1 MAVRLGELLLRERRV
16 TPTQLQEALTYQR
29 SNGGRLGAS
38 LVKLGILSDDDIT
51 GVMSRQYGVAAVDL
65 SQITI
70 DPALI
75 RLIPA
80 ETAGKYNVIPVGR
93 AGNTL
98 TLAMTDP
105 TNVFAMDDIKFRTGL
120 NVEPV
125 VASETAIQE
134 AVKQHYGAASAQAPR
149 NGENGKGS
157 VDLVGKAFEDLNLD
171 TPEEI
176 QVVAAA
182 EEIDVASLEKQSG
195 EAPVIRLANAL
206 FLAAIQ
212 RGASDIHIE
221 PYEKE
226 LRVRFRID
234 GVLQSVMTPPL
245 KFRDPLVSR
254 IKIMAR
260 LDISEKRLPQDGRIK
275 ARFNDRGTSREIDFR
290 VSVLPCLFGEKI
302 VLRLLD
308 SKGLRLDLTQLGF
321 DVEGLR
327 RFDTAIR
334 KPWGMV
340 LVTGPTGS
348 GKTNTL
354 YSALSQIN
362 QPGVNIMTA
371 EDPVEFNLAG
381 INQVQ
386 VKEQIN
392 LTFAATLRSFLRQDP
407 NIILVGEIRD
417 GETAGI
423 AVKAA
428 LTGHLV
434 LSTLHTND
442 APSSLSRLVN
452 MGIEPFLVANSINL
466 VAAQRLVR
474 KVCETCKAPDTV
486 PIERLVDAGLPE
498 SELPNV
504 KAMKGKGC
512 DRCGGTGYKGR
523 VGVFEIMEVSES
535 LRERIIHSAP
545 ISELRAQAIQEGMS
559 TLRLSGLMKVRDGVT
574 TLDEIVRETM

>member
-65 SQITI
+65 RQITI
-70 DPALI
+70 DAALI

-93 AGNTL
+93 SGNTL

-149 NGENGKGS
+149 NAESAKS
-157 VDLVGKAFEDLNLD
+157 VDLNNKAFEDLGQD
-171 TPEEI
+171 TSEEI
-176 QVVAAA
+176 QVVEAAA
-182 EEIDVASLEKQSG
+182 EIDVASLEKQSG

-234 GVLQSVMTPPL
+234 GVLQSVMTPPM

-327 RFDTAIR
+327 RFDSAIR

-371 EDPVEFNLAG
+371 EDPVEFNLPG

-474 KVCETCKAPDTV
+474 KVCDICKAPDPV

-535 LRERIIHSAP
+535 LRERIIHNAP
-545 ISELRAQAIQEGMS
+545 ITELRAQAIQEGMS

>member
-1 MAVRLGELLLRERRV
+1 
-16 TPTQLQEALTYQR
+16 
-29 SNGGRLGAS
+29 
-38 LVKLGILSDDDIT
+38 
-51 GVMSRQYGVAAVDL
+51 
-65 SQITI
+65 
-70 DPALI
+70 
-75 RLIPA
+75 
-80 ETAGKYNVIPVGR
+80 
-93 AGNTL
+93 
-98 TLAMTDP
+98 MTDP

-134 AVKQHYGAASAQAPR
+134 AVKQHYGAASAPAPR
-149 NGENGKGS
+149 NGENGKGG
-157 VDLVGKAFEDLNLD
+157 VDLTAKAFEDLNLE

-275 ARFNDRGTSREIDFR
+275 ARFNDRGNSREIDFR

-321 DVEGLR
+321 DPEGLR
-327 RFDTAIR
+327 RFDSAIR

-354 YSALSQIN
+354 YSALSQVN

-371 EDPVEFNLAG
+371 EDPVEFNLPG

-474 KVCETCKAPDTV
+474 KVCDVCKAPDTLPV
-486 PIERLVDAGLPE
+486 ERLVDAGLPE

-504 KAMKGKGC
+504 KAMKGRGC

-535 LRERIIHSAP
+535 LRERIIHNAP
-545 ISELRAQAIQEGMS
+545 ITELREQAIQEGMS

>member
-1 MAVRLGELLLRERRV
+1 MDLKDFAFDQALL
-16 TPTQLQEALTYQR
+16 
-29 SNGGRLGAS
+29 
-38 LVKLGILSDDDIT
+38 
-51 GVMSRQYGVAAVDL
+51 
-65 SQITI
+65 
-70 DPALI
+70 

-80 ETAGKYNVIPVGR
+80 ETAAKYNVIPVGR

-125 VASETAIQE
+125 VASETAILA
-134 AVKQHYGAASAQAPR
+134 AVNQYYGAAAQQSQ
-149 NGENGKGS
+149 NNGKGLDI
-157 VDLVGKAFEDLNLD
+157 VNRALEDLNLD
-171 TPEEI
+171 MQDEL
-176 QVVAAA
+176 QVLQGA
-182 EEIDVASLEKQSG
+182 EEIDAASLERQSG

-206 FLAAIQ
+206 FLAAIH

-221 PYEKE
+221 PYEKD

-234 GVLQSVMTPPL
+234 GVLQSVMTPAL
-245 KFRDPLVSR
+245 KFRDPLISR

-260 LDISEKRLPQDGRIK
+260 LDIAEKRLPQDGRIK
-275 ARFNDRGTSREIDFR
+275 ARFNDHGTVREIDFR
-290 VSVLPCLFGEKI
+290 VSVLPTLFGEKV
-302 VLRLLD
+302 VLRILD
-308 SKGLRLDLTQLGF
+308 AKGLRLDMSQLGF
-321 DVEGLR
+321 DADALH

-354 YSALSQIN
+354 YSALSQLN

-371 EDPVEFNLAG
+371 EDPVEFNLPG

-386 VKEQIN
+386 VKEQIGM
-392 LTFAATLRSFLRQDP
+392 TFAGALRSFLRQDP
-407 NIILVGEIRD
+407 NIILVGEVRD
-417 GETAGI
+417 AETAGI

-442 APSSLSRLVN
+442 APSSVNRLVN
-452 MGIEPFLVANSINL
+452 MGIEPFLVANSVNL
-466 VAAQRLVR
+466 IAAQRLVR
-474 KVCETCKAPDTV
+474 KVCETCKEPHDIPAV
-486 PIERLVDAGLPE
+486 RLIEAGLPE
-498 SELPNV
+498 DQLTEMH
-504 KAMKGKGC
+504 AMKGRGC

-523 VGVFEIMEVSES
+523 VGLFEIMEMTES
-535 LRERIIHSAP
+535 VRDLVLRNP
-545 ISELRAQAIQEGMS
+545 PVVDLRDLAIKEGMS
-559 TLRLSGLMKVRDGVT
+559 PLRQSGLVKVRDGVT
-574 TLDEIVRETM
+574 TLEEVVRETM

>member
-1 MAVRLGELLLRERRV
+1 MPDV
-16 TPTQLQEALTYQR
+16 
-29 SNGGRLGAS
+29 
-38 LVKLGILSDDDIT
+38 
-51 GVMSRQYGVAAVDL
+51 
-65 SQITI
+65 
-70 DPALI
+70 
-75 RLIPA
+75 
-80 ETAGKYNVIPVGR
+80 
-93 AGNTL
+93 
-98 TLAMTDP
+98 
-105 TNVFAMDDIKFRTGL
+105 
-120 NVEPV
+120 
-125 VASETAIQE
+125 
-134 AVKQHYGAASAQAPR
+134 
-149 NGENGKGS
+149 
-157 VDLVGKAFEDLNLD
+157 
-171 TPEEI
+171 I
-176 QVVAAA
+176 QVVQSA
-182 EEIDVASLEKQSG
+182 EEIDAASLERQSG

-226 LRVRFRID
+226 LRIRFRID

-260 LDISEKRLPQDGRIK
+260 LDIAEKRLPQDGRIK

-308 SKGLRLDLTQLGF
+308 SKGLRLDLAQLGF
-321 DVEGLR
+321 DTESLR
-327 RFDTAIR
+327 RFENAIR

-371 EDPVEFNLAG
+371 EDPVEFNLPG

-452 MGIEPFLVANSINL
+452 MGVEPFLVANSINL

-474 KVCETCKAPDTV
+474 RVCDTCKAPDTV
-486 PIERLVDAGLPE
+486 PAERLVDAGLPE
-498 SELPNV
+498 RELPNV
-504 KAMKGKGC
+504 NAMKGRGC

-523 VGVFEIMEVSES
+523 VGVFEIMEVAES
-535 LRERIIHSAP
+535 LRDRIIHGAQ

>member
-70 DPALI
+70 DAALI

-93 AGNTL
+93 SGNTL

-134 AVKQHYGAASAQAPR
+134 AVKQHYGAASAPAPR

-171 TPEEI
+171 SPEEI

-234 GVLQSVMTPPL
+234 GVLQQVMTPPL

-371 EDPVEFNLAG
+371 EDPVEFNLPG

-417 GETAGI
+417 AETAGI

-474 KVCETCKAPDTV
+474 KVCDVCKAPDPV